1 MVSVRVAPVKTVG
14 MAKATDVAT
23 GMIDVRKA
31 CLRIAW
37 ERVRPLER
45 AVRT

>member
-1 MVSVRVAPVKTVG
+1 
-14 MAKATDVAT
+14 
-23 GMIDVRKA
+23 MIDVRKA

-37 ERVRPLER
+37 ERVKPLER